1 VVACSGASEFV
12 GLFRAYLAERRQF
25 ILDLRPP
32 RAAVEAAD
40 RMAAQA
46 VAFAVDRDMENAV
59 NALRMA
65 LSILRRNRE
74 SMLSEAEVV

>member
-1 VVACSGASEFV
+1 VACSRSSEFMA
-12 GLFRAYLAERRQF
+12 LFRAYLAERRQF

-46 VAFAVDRDMENAV
+46 VALAVDRDLENAA

-74 SMLSEAEVV
+74 SILSEAEVV